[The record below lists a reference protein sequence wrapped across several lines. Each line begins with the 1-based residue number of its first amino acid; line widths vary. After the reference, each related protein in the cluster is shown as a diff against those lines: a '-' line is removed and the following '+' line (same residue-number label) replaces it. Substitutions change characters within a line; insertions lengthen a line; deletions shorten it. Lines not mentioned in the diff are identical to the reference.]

1 LFKKIERPTHIYQDV
16 ANQIEDA
23 ILSEKLK
30 IGDRLPAERELA
42 ETFEISRRTLRES
55 LRVVEQKGLIEIKST
70 GAFVRMATSEKLSQ
84 SLGLAIRS
92 KQIAWK
98 DITLFRTEM
107 EGNIVMKVAK
117 RATRKDIEALAK
129 IVKDAEALLAGEELN
144 WIAYLSLDKKMH
156 LTLAQIA
163 GNPIYAL
170 ILKTFLDNLMPYFE
184 AFRLNEKDFSQ
195 ANLRTLS
202 TIVEEI
208 KKGNAR
214 GAKKAISE
222 HFKLGNAYMRKA
234 GIY

>member
-70 GAFVRMATSEKLSQ
+70 GAYVRMATSEKLSQ

-107 EGNIVMKVAK
+107 EGNIVMKAAK
-117 RATRKDIEALAK
+117 TATRKDIEALVK
-129 IVKDAEALLAGEELN
+129 IVKDAEALLAGDELN
-144 WIAYLSLDKKMH
+144 WIAYLLLDKKMH
-156 LTLAQIA
+156 LTLA
-163 GNPIYAL
+163 
-170 ILKTFLDNLMPYFE
+170 
-184 AFRLNEKDFSQ
+184 
-195 ANLRTLS
+195 
-202 TIVEEI
+202 
-208 KKGNAR
+208 
-214 GAKKAISE
+214 
-222 HFKLGNAYMRKA
+222 
-234 GIY
+234 